1 MKYIR
6 TKDGRI
12 IKIFDGDIDNE
23 ICGIKFDTMGFR
35 LQITM
40 QFNCIVKEDI
50 VKIADTIEDLCD
62 EFVLDHPLF
71 GDSCKCLYHSF
82 EKAKNGIKKRSDNA
96 HNLYDFNIYGA
107 IWTDKGLIYVAKLND
122 KGELELL

>member
-6 TKDGRI
+6 TKDGI
-12 IKIFDGDIDNE
+12 YDLDKSILYEFTGHK
-23 ICGIKFDTMGFR
+23 
-35 LQITM
+35 
-40 QFNCIVKEDI
+40 VKMPYCEEYE
-50 VKIADTIEDLCD
+50 KQPELCKTADTIEELCD

-96 HNLYDFNIYGA
+96 HNLCNFNIYGA
-107 IWTDKGLIYVAKLND
+107 IWTSKGLIYVAKIND
-122 KGELELL
+122 KDELELL

>member
-6 TKDGRI
+6 TKDGI
-12 IKIFDGDIDNE
+12 ILNPAPLYCGNNE
-23 ICGIKFDTMGFR
+23 FGTCMGEEAR
-35 LQITM
+35 Q
-40 QFNCIVKEDI
+40 
-50 VKIADTIEDLCD
+50 ADTIEELCD

-71 GDSCKCLYHSF
+71 GDNCKCLYHSF

-96 HNLYDFNIYGA
+96 HNLYDFIIYGA
-107 IWTDKGLIYVAKLND
+107 IWTDKGLIYVAKMNK

>member
-12 IKIFDGDIDNE
+12 IDVSTYNDAESTKAIQNLILGNEKYIYLYQGVEID
-23 ICGIKFDTMGFR
+23 KY
-35 LQITM
+35 
-40 QFNCIVKEDI
+40 
-50 VKIADTIEDLCD
+50 ADTIDELCD

-71 GDSCKCLYHSF
+71 GDNCKCLYHSF

-107 IWTDKGLIYVAKLND
+107 IWTEWGLKYVAKMDD
-122 KGELELL
+122 KGCLKLL

>member
-6 TKDGRI
+6 TKDGI
-12 IKIFDGDIDNE
+12 YEINWFDADNFGDEKGDIHSNCEIINE
-23 ICGIKFDTMGFR
+23 A
-35 LQITM
+35 
-40 QFNCIVKEDI
+40 N
-50 VKIADTIEDLCD
+50 TIEDLCD

-107 IWTDKGLIYVAKLND
+107 IWTELGLKYVAKMNE

>member
-6 TKDGRI
+6 TKYGIYEYVDYDNECIIPMPIVKRKGVLYHCAKCNI
-12 IKIFDGDIDNE
+12 IK
-23 ICGIKFDTMGFR
+23 
-35 LQITM
+35 Q
-40 QFNCIVKEDI
+40 
-50 VKIADTIEDLCD
+50 ADTIEELCD
-62 EFVLDHPLF
+62 EFVLDHSLF

-96 HNLYDFNIYGA
+96 HHLSNFNIYGA
-107 IWTDKGLIYVAKLND
+107 IWTELGLKYVAKMND

>member
-6 TKDGRI
+6 TQDGRI

-107 IWTDKGLIYVAKLND
+107 IWTELGLKYVAKMND